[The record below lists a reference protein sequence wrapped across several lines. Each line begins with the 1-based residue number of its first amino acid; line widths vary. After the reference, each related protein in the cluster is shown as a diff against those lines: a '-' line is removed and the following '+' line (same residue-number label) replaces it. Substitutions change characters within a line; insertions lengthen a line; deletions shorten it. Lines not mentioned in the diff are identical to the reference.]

1 MKGEPN
7 SKNGITKARRFP
19 WRTAKKLERSKKSM
33 EMAKGAIKKQFDKKR
48 YNLQRLKVG
57 NNM

>member
-1 MKGEPN
+1 LG
-7 SKNGITKARRFP
+7 
-19 WRTAKKLERSKKSM
+19 RSKKSM